1 MNVLAA
7 ALDWAELSGRAAE
20 FFSFQYEFTVNA
32 LAASMIVGA
41 VCAVVGVFL
50 VLKGLSLLGDA
61 AGHATLPGVCIAFV
75 LVGAKSMTALLIGA
89 LVATFLASIAVGF
102 FSQGARTRPDA
113 AIGIVLS
120 VFFGAGIL
128 LLSYVQNSPTAAQSG
143 LSSFLFGNA
152 AGVSRSQVWLLAGVG
167 GALVAGCVVFLRPIV
182 LAIFDA
188 DFARSV
194 GVSTTAVRFGLLTAL
209 SVAVVVSIQAVGV
222 VLVAAMLIIPPS
234 AALLLVKRMPIV
246 LATSGLI
253 GGLSGAAG
261 AFISYLFEGV
271 ATGPAMVLVA
281 AAIFVVSLLVGRR
294 GVIRRLWREQRRTL
308 EDQPA

>member
-1 MNVLAA
+1 MNLLASTF
-7 ALDWAELSGRAAE
+7 DWAQLASRAAE
-20 FFSFQYEFTVNA
+20 FFSFQYEFTANA
-32 LAASMIVGA
+32 LAASMIVGT

-75 LVGAKSMTALLIGA
+75 LVGAKSMTALLVGA
-89 LVATFLASIAVGF
+89 LIATFLASLTVGF
-102 FSQGARTRPDA
+102 LSQGERTRPDA

-143 LSSFLFGNA
+143 LQSFLFGNA
-152 AGVSRSQVWLLAGVG
+152 AGVSRSQVWVLAGVG
-167 GALVAGCVVFLRPIV
+167 GALVAGCALFFRPMV
-182 LAIFDA
+182 LAIFDS

-194 GVSTTAVRFGLLTAL
+194 GVSTTAVRFGLLAAL

-234 AALLLVKRMPIV
+234 AAILLVKRMPVV
-246 LATSGLI
+246 LATSGAI
-253 GGLSGAAG
+253 GAVSGAAG
-261 AFISYLFEGV
+261 AFISYLFAGV

-281 AAIFVVSLLVGRR
+281 AVLFVFALLAGRR
-294 GVIRRLWREQRRTL
+294 GVVRRMLREWRRGLEEQ
-308 EDQPA
+308 PI